1 MKKSTEGWLVYAKS
15 DLRAAKTLIENCDEL
30 NNIIVFHCQQC
41 CEKCLKA
48 IMENADIRI
57 PKVHSLERLYAEIAT
72 ALQADIDFD
81 EEFLNFMDDIYI
93 SARYPSDL
101 GLLPTGMPTKEETLR
116 ILSKT
121 ESLYHSTLKVI
132 N

>member
-1 MKKSTEGWLVYAKS
+1 
-15 DLRAAKTLIENCDEL
+15 
-30 NNIIVFHCQQC
+30 
-41 CEKCLKA
+41 
-48 IMENADIRI
+48 MENADIRI